1 MLQRGVMPDALGVL
15 ATQVQPLIALAQVCL
30 TGANKANAARLALEV
45 PLPRGGFP
53 AQLVRPDAAP
63 ALWLL
68 DEAAAAQLELVK
80 AGQELQDGSILFT
93 F

>member
-1 MLQRGVMPDALGVL
+1 
-15 ATQVQPLIALAQVCL
+15 
-30 TGANKANAARLALEV
+30 V

-63 ALWLL
+63 TLWLL
-68 DEAAAAQLELVK
+68 DEPAAAQLELVK
-80 AGQELQDGSILFT
+80 AGQELKDGSILFT